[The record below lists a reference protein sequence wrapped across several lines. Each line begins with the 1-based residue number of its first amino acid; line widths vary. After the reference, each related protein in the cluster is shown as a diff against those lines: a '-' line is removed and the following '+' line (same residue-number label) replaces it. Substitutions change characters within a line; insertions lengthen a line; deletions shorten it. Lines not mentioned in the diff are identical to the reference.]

1 MIEFF
6 ENGKFEV
13 NSHRDPD
20 LDLYRIG
27 GSAIEGLDS
36 EVLIHLKNSFNIPSC
51 LVKGGNSF
59 QRKCEI
65 GG

>member
-1 MIEFF
+1 MIAFF

-13 NSHRDPD
+13 NDHSDPD

-36 EVLIHLKNSFNIPSC
+36 EVLFDPFEEQFQYPFVPC
-51 LVKGGNSF
+51 KGW
-59 QRKCEI
+59 Q
-65 GG
+65 

>member
-1 MIEFF
+1 MIAFF

-13 NSHRDPD
+13 NNHSYPD

-36 EVLIHLKNSFNIPSC
+36 EVLFDPFEEQFDFPSC

-59 QRKCEI
+59 
-65 GG
+65 

>member
-1 MIEFF
+1 MIAFF

-13 NSHRDPD
+13 NDYSDPD

-36 EVLIHLKNSFNIPSC
+36 EVLFDPLYWVLLKQPLLNP
-51 LVKGGNSF
+51 
-59 QRKCEI
+59 
-65 GG
+65 